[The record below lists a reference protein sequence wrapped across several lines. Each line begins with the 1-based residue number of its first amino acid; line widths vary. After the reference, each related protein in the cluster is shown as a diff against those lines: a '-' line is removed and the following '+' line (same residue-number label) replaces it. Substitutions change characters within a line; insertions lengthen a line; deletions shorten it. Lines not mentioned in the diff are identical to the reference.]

1 MKQIKKLLA
10 LVLALAICAAFAL
23 PAMANEDDGST
34 GSPEATTEGKYT
46 LTMNNAQEG
55 HTYVIYQLLTGT
67 VLPGGTNIP
76 TGTLGDVEWGNSGF
90 EAKDENGESISASE
104 YAEKLSKLTSAELD
118 TEIESIKSSFS
129 KSFVP
134 TPDADG
140 NGTITWTNLPGGYYV
155 VVDETAEGD
164 ISDLN
169 PRSHVMVQ
177 VVGNT
182 TITPKAENLVPDKGV
197 KELSDAEAKYEEIVN
212 SEVGKKLEY
221 QVTATVSVGTMN
233 LNDNYWV
240 ALTDTMSKG
249 HTYLPDTAKIVIVN
263 DNGTEIEVGADLP
276 VVEHRVDVTE
286 KTTTLTVEKFDLKA
300 LLGKNIPSIGNVI
313 VKLTYQAVVNADAVE
328 LDKVTNS
335 AKWDYGHNGDDLQE
349 GTSVETTVYVY
360 DLSGEK
366 INGDGES
373 LSGAEFTLTR
383 EDGALVDI
391 YKLADGEYYAWNNDE
406 ETLPEGAAP
415 VEGNVI
421 VANGGKNGNM
431 FVVKGLAA
439 GKYILTE
446 TKTPD
451 GYNTMD
457 ALEIEIVP
465 NKDDNGELT
474 GGCTYK
480 YGEATNS
487 GLVQVV
493 NNKGTTLPSTGGMG
507 TTILYI
513 VGGVLVVGAGVLLF
527 TKKRMHG

>member
-23 PAMANEDDGST
+23 PAMADEDDGST

-90 EAKDENGESISASE
+90 EAKDESGEGISASE

-118 TEIESIKSSFS
+118 TEIESIKNSFG
-129 KSFVP
+129 
-134 TPDADG
+134 TPFAKTPEADE

-249 HTYLPDTAKIVIVN
+249 HTYLPDTAEIVIV
-263 DNGTEIEVGADLP
+263 DDAGTEIIIVGSKPEVKYS
-276 VVEHRVDVTE
+276 VNEETKE
-286 KTTTLTVEKFDLKA
+286 TTLTVEKFDLKA
-300 LLGKNIPSIGNVI
+300 LLGENIPSIGNVI

-328 LDKVTNS
+328 FDKVTNE
-335 AKWDYGHNGDDLQE
+335 AKWDYGHDGDNLQE
-349 GTSVETTVYVY
+349 GTPIDTTAYVY

-366 INGDGES
+366 INGDNEP
-373 LSGAEFTLTR
+373 LSGAEFTLKR
-383 EDGALVDI
+383 EDGSEVAI
-391 YKLADGEYYAWNNDE
+391 YKLADGEYYAWNNDA
-406 ETLPEGAAP
+406 ETLPEGATP

-421 VANGGKNGNM
+421 VANGGENRNT

-439 GKYILTE
+439 GKYTLTE

-465 NKDDNGELT
+465 NTTEDGNLT
-474 GGCTYK
+474 AGCTYK
-480 YGEATNS
+480 YGDVDESN
-487 GLVQVV
+487 LVQIV
-493 NNKGTTLPSTGGMG
+493 NNKGTNLPSTGGMG
-507 TTILYI
+507 TTIIYI
-513 VGGVLVVGAGVLLF
+513 VGAVLVVGAGVLLF

>member
-34 GSPEATTEGKYT
+34 GAPEATTEGKYT

-90 EAKDENGESISASE
+90 KAKNENGEKISASA
-104 YAEKLSKLTSAELD
+104 YAEKLSKLTSAQLD
-118 TEIESIKSSFS
+118 TEIESIKSNFS
-129 KSFVP
+129 KPFVP
-134 TPDADG
+134 TPNADR

-177 VVGNT
+177 VVGDT

-197 KELSDAEAKYEEIVN
+197 KEAEEAVEAEYKKIMD
-212 SEVGKKLEY
+212 SEVGKTLDYK
-221 QVTATVSVGTMN
+221 VTATVSVGTMN
-233 LNDNYWV
+233 LNETYFV
-240 ALTDTMSKG
+240 KLTDTMSKG
-249 HTYLPDTAKIVIVN
+249 HTYVENSAKLVIRDNDGNEISGLTTMPEIVVS
-263 DNGTEIEVGADLP
+263 GPGEKQEITVK
-276 VVEHRVDVTE
+276 VDS
-286 KTTTLTVEKFDLKA
+286 FDLKG
-300 LLGKNIPSIGNVI
+300 LLGKKMPSIGNV
-313 VKLTYQAVVNADAVE
+313 VVELTYQAIVNEDAIEV
-328 LDKVTNS
+328 DYVNNT
-335 AKWDYGHNGDDLQE
+335 AIWDYSHDGNTWQNG
-349 GTSVETTVYVY
+349 TPIETKVYVY
-360 DLSGEK
+360 DLKGEK
-366 INGDGES
+366 VDGDGAP
-373 LSGAEFTLTR
+373 LKGAEFKLYT
-383 EDGALVDI
+383 ENDEEIQI
-391 YKLADGEYYAWNNDE
+391 YQDEQGRYFVWSNE
-406 ETLPEGAAP
+406 ETLPEKYKP
-415 VEGNVI
+415 VSAI
-421 VANGGKNGNM
+421 VANEGDAENK
-431 FVVKGLAA
+431 FTVHGLAA
-439 GKYILTE
+439 GTYVLKE

-451 GYNTMD
+451 GYNTMEDLKITITAVLDNDGNPTD
-457 ALEIEIVP
+457 A
-465 NKDDNGELT
+465 
-474 GGCTYK
+474 CTYE
-480 YGEATNS
+480 YSNQNES
-487 GLVQVV
+487 MLVTVV